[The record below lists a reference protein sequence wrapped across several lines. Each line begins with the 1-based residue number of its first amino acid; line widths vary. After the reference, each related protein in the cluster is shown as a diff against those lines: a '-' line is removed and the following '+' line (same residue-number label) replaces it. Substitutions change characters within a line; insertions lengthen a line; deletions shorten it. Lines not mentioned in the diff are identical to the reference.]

1 MSWSKRILMP
11 QQRSPIERR
20 SARAVSVKVG
30 SPGEGPISPR
40 SARRGHTSCVSAFD
54 HRGCRDLR
62 WRGLC
67 RGLMRSGLRGWKVGL
82 CPRLREQSGHNPVLF
97 LLWTEEKRGA
107 CEWFKILNWEYSQ
120 MQGREK
126 LFERERH
133 GTCCRIGFLHVS
145 L

>member
-1 MSWSKRILMP
+1 MQRIDAEWPPWLESRSVSK
-11 QQRSPIERR
+11 
-20 SARAVSVKVG
+20 ADG
-30 SPGEGPISPR
+30 
-40 SARRGHTSCVSAFD
+40 T
-54 HRGCRDLR
+54 
-62 WRGLC
+62 
-67 RGLMRSGLRGWKVGL
+67 
-82 CPRLREQSGHNPVLF
+82 SGHNPVLF
-97 LLWTEEKRGA
+97 VFWTEEKRGA